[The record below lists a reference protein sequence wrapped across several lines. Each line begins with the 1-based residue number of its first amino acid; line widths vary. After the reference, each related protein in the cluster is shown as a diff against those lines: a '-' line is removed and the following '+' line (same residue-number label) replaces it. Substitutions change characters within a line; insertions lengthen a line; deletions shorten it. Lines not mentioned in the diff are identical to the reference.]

1 MNCRWLSGPWRSRK
15 QCLRPTL
22 LYNRPWVCAD
32 ICVQKLWISVLF
44 LDLELRGHS
53 SNQKFVGSNI
63 LSKNIFM
70 NIIRTLRQMIVT
82 WVMGLQP
89 PASRRY
95 VPLVF
100 LFVIIQQNLLSVV
113 KVNSKVTS
121 TLEVIISPDCH
132 KSTWWTYAFVIYVH
146 NRVIVWTIVWT
157 IRFWCKLFH
166 ARFITGQLVAIW
178 C

>member
-32 ICVQKLWISVLF
+32 NCVQKLWISLLF

-95 VPLVF
+95 VPLCF
-100 LFVIIQQNLLSVV
+100 YLLSSNRTSYLLW
-113 KVNSKVTS
+113 KSTARSSYVTS
-121 TLEVIISPDCH
+121 TLDNNCPDCH
-132 KSTWWTYAFVIYVH
+132 KSTWWTSCVCDLCA
-146 NRVIVWTIVWT
+146 
-157 IRFWCKLFH
+157 
-166 ARFITGQLVAIW
+166 
-178 C
+178 